1 MQTKRKTPPKRF
13 TGSSKKKSYGI
24 GGAVM
29 TLGKN
34 LLQGKK
40 FGDGMFGGVLK
51 AGVTP
56 GSGVGAGLGLAGA
69 LAGKSKNPALQKLG
83 TGLGMAGNVAG
94 MFTGGGGGGAL
105 QGLAGKFAGGG
116 GGAGFQNIMQT
127 LGKGA
132 GGGGMKNIL
141 GSLLGNTTAAD
152 GMKVYAS
159 GGSIPRMKVLKSME
173 HGGTHD
179 GEDSAAPGYDFSLL
193 PTSVIQNAASG
204 SFEPRVTS
212 GGMTKASDRNTVTT
226 EDARGQGAA
235 AGEEGFQQAQNP
247 SNVGA
252 FNLTTGD
259 GQRFDPTT
267 SSLDSDLSEEQ
278 LQNLLSGDFG
288 QKHLSGE
295 GSLDDQYRV
304 YTADVNN
311 YFEEQGP
318 EKMLEEVKQNI
329 ANDPEYAKHF
339 KNANEDDFVNIAL
352 TKATDKLIG
361 PAHGSLYT
369 MKKSAP
375 MTAGYTSRDY
385 ITTVG
390 NPWQK
395 NDGGDGEDPSSNTF
409 IASVGNKA
417 VHPDHIM
424 DLYRIAE
431 ANNIDVQKDS
441 PETRDFIESF
451 IKKTGKSILPNEMG
465 AYDGVFKNYGQKIE
479 NIRAR
484 AMRNGD
490 KSQSRLT
497 MQEFMEMYPDQVF
510 DSNVSYGEP
519 SEGQGLRKEENMS
532 IIKEEQR
539 PAFVEEYFKSKGITN
554 PTLEDRES
562 ADSAYE
568 KNPDMFAKVIKDL
581 TPRNM
586 PKFAQGG
593 RVKLMKKGGRSYG
606 GGGALSA
613 LMR

>member
-1 MQTKRKTPPKRF
+1 MQTRRKTPPIRF
-13 TGSSKKKSYGI
+13 TGSSKKKSYGV
-24 GGAVM
+24 GGAIM
-29 TLGKN
+29 S
-34 LLQGKK
+34 
-40 FGDGMFGGVLK
+40 GVNSFMNKEKILPSLFKAFK

-56 GSGVGAGLGLAGA
+56 GSMVGQTLKVGSNVADKLGKDKLSQGLNLAG
-69 LAGKSKNPALQKLG
+69 
-83 TGLGMAGNVAG
+83 GLSGML
-94 MFTGGGGGGAL
+94 TGGGGGG
-105 QGLAGKFAGGG
+105 G
-116 GGAGFQNIMQT
+116 GGADFQNILQT
-127 LGKGA
+127 LGKGT
-132 GGGGMKNIL
+132 GGGGFKNVL
-141 GSLLGNTTAAD
+141 GSLLGNTTGAN

-159 GGSIPRMKVLKSME
+159 GGSVPHMKVLKSME

-179 GEDSAAPGYDFSLL
+179 GEDIAAPGYDFSLL
-193 PTSVIQNAASG
+193 PTSTIQNAASG

-259 GQRFDPTT
+259 GQAFDPQT
-267 SSLDSDLSEEQ
+267 SSLDNDLSEEQ
-278 LQNLLSGDFG
+278 KKNVLGSEFG
-288 QKHLSGE
+288 QNHLSGE

-311 YFEEQGP
+311 YFEGRGP

-369 MKKSAP
+369 EKKSAP
-375 MTAGYTSRDY
+375 LTAGYTSRDY

-409 IASVGNKA
+409 IASVGNRA

-424 DLYRIAE
+424 DFYRIAK
-431 ANNIDVQKDS
+431 ANNIDVQEDS
-441 PETRDFIESF
+441 PETRKFINSF
-451 IKKTGKSILPNEMG
+451 IDKTGKAILPNEMG

-519 SEGQGLRKEENMS
+519 SEGQGLSKEENMS
-532 IIKEEQR
+532 EMSEEGR
-539 PAFVEEYFKSKGITN
+539 TPFMDEYF
-554 PTLEDRES
+554 DR
-562 ADSAYE
+562 Y
-568 KNPDMFAKVIKDL
+568 
-581 TPRNM
+581 
-586 PKFAQGG
+586 AQGG
-593 RVKLMKKGGRSYG
+593 RVKLMKKGGKSYR

>member
-1 MQTKRKTPPKRF
+1 MKTKRKTLPKRF

-40 FGDGMFGGVLK
+40 FGDGMFKGVLK
-51 AGVTP
+51 AGITP

-132 GGGGMKNIL
+132 GGGGMQNVL
-141 GSLLGNTTAAD
+141 GSLIGNTTAAD

-179 GEDSAAPGYDFSLL
+179 VEDSSASGYDWSSI
-193 PTSVIQNAASG
+193 PTQIIQDAASG

-212 GGMTKASDRNTVTT
+212 GGMTQTADRNIVTT
-226 EDARGQGAA
+226 QDARGQGAA
-235 AGEEGFQQAQNP
+235 AGEEGFQQAQNQ

-259 GQRFDPTT
+259 GQTFDPTT
-267 SSLDSDLSEEQ
+267 SSLDNDLSEEQ
-278 LQNLLSGDFG
+278 TQNLLNSDFG

-311 YFEEQGP
+311 YFEERGP

-329 ANDPEYAKHF
+329 ADDPEYAKHF
-339 KNANEDDFVNIAL
+339 KDAKEDDFVNIAL

-369 MKKSAP
+369 EEKSEP
-375 MTAGYTSRDY
+375 LTAGYTSRDY

-390 NPWQK
+390 NPFQK
-395 NDGGDGEDPSSNTF
+395 DDESPNTF
-409 IASVGNKA
+409 IASVGNRA
-417 VHPDHIM
+417 VHPNHIM
-424 DLYRIAE
+424 TFYQSAKD
-431 ANNIDVQKDS
+431 NNIDVYKDS
-441 PETRDFIESF
+441 PETRNFINKF
-451 IKKTGKSILPNEMG
+451 IDKTGQSILPNKMG
-465 AYDGVFKNYGQKIE
+465 IYGSVFKDYGTKIE

-484 AMRNGD
+484 AMRKGD
-490 KSQSRLT
+490 QSQSRLT
-497 MQEFMEMYPDQVF
+497 MQEFMEMYPDEVF
-510 DSNVSYGEP
+510 DPNVSYGEP
-519 SEGQGLRKEENMS
+519 SEGQGLSKEENMS

-554 PTLEDRES
+554 PTLDDRES
-562 ADSAYE
+562 ADLAYE
-568 KNPDMFAKVIKDL
+568 KNPDMFKYERPEFSL
-581 TPRNM
+581 
-586 PKFAQGG
+586 AQGG
-593 RVKLMKKGGRSYG
+593 RIKVMKKGGKSYRR
-606 GGGALSA
+606 GGALSA